1 MKILEDLWYGNIDP
15 QSRPIKKGSKVERT
29 LSLVV
34 KHDDELC
41 EMLSA
46 EQKEQYEKLH
56 DIQNKLSCLLE
67 QEAFAEGF
75 CLAVKIMVEVMNTM
89 APPSAND

>member
-15 QSRPIKKGSKVERT
+15 QGRPIKKGSEIEHT

-34 KHDDELC
+34 KLC
-41 EMLSA
+41 QMLTT

-56 DIQNKLSCLLE
+56 DVQNKLSCLLE

-89 APPSAND
+89 QHPSSD

>member
-15 QSRPIKKGSKVERT
+15 QGRPIKKGSEIERT

-34 KHDDELC
+34 KHDDTLC
-41 EMLSA
+41 KMLTD

-75 CLAVKIMVEVMNTM
+75 CLAAKIMIEVMNTIEH
-89 APPSAND
+89 PSPDD

>member
-15 QSRPIKKGSKVERT
+15 QGRPIKKGSEVERT

-34 KHDDELC
+34 KHDDALC
-41 EMLSA
+41 QMLTD

-75 CLAVKIMVEVMNTM
+75 CLAVKIMIEVMNTM
-89 APPSAND
+89 TPTSADD

>member
-15 QSRPIKKGSKVERT
+15 QGRSIKKDSEVERT

-34 KHDDELC
+34 KHDDALC
-41 EMLSA
+41 EMLTD
-46 EQKEQYEKLH
+46 EQKDQYEKLH

-75 CLAVKIMVEVMNTM
+75 CLAVKIMVEVMSTLTP
-89 APPSAND
+89 ASKDD

>member
-15 QSRPIKKGSKVERT
+15 QGRPIKKGSEVERA

-34 KHDDELC
+34 KHDDALC
-41 EMLSA
+41 QMLTD

-56 DIQNKLSCLLE
+56 DVQNKLSCLLE

-75 CLAVKIMVEVMNTM
+75 CLAAKIMIEVMDTM
-89 APPSAND
+89 ERPSLND

>member
-15 QSRPIKKGSKVERT
+15 QGRPIKKGSEIERT

-34 KHDDELC
+34 KHDDALC
-41 EMLSA
+41 KMLA
-46 EQKEQYEKLH
+46 DEQKEQYEKLH
-56 DIQNKLSCLLE
+56 DVQNKLSCLLE

-75 CLAVKIMVEVMNTM
+75 CLAAKIMIEVMDTM
-89 APPSAND
+89 GRPSLKD